1 MIDYPLLNS
10 QVEALLEETDKIAAL
25 ANLTACINESLDNI
39 NWVGFYFLTNNEL
52 VLGPFQGKVACTHI
66 SLDRGVCGKAASTK
80 TIQIIKN
87 VHEFKGHIACDS
99 ASESE
104 LVIPILVNDDVVG
117 LLDIDSPSLNRFS
130 ERDAVEFEMIC
141 KLISEAYLLHNWK

>member
-87 VHEFKGHIACDS
+87 VHEFEGHIACDS

>member
-10 QVEALLEETDKIAAL
+10 QVESLLEETDKIAAL

-39 NWVGFYFLTNNEL
+39 NWVGFYFLANNEL